1 MSQLS
6 YSNTQAAFFAGMKAD
21 ARFDEVESKK
31 AEVAIPFGRGLCAE
45 SGDVDVVRLPKKD
58 VAVLVFAGDFVA
70 SNTIDLKVNG
80 TAIAQ
85 VTFAT
90 DHATTAGLL
99 VAAIAALTG
108 IDCSLVASDAT
119 NRTLRIESDGSTV
132 AVTDIVVAAGA
143 SQTTGSVTYSAD
155 DIFRGISLHT
165 HNELGSYAINEMV
178 SVGRKVVAIVETSAA
193 VSADEAAYIDLAG
206 GIGKFTNVA
215 TNNMATG
222 GYFCSTV
229 GAAGLAAVQI
239 NMP

>member
-6 YSNTQAAFFAGMKAD
+6 YANTQAAFFAGMKAD

-45 SGDVDVVRLPKKD
+45 SGDVDTVRLPKKD
-58 VAVLVFAGDFVA
+58 VATLVFAGDFVT
-70 SNTIDLKVNG
+70 SNTINLKVNG

-85 VTFAT
+85 VTFGT

-108 IDCSLVASDAT
+108 ISCSLVAADT
-119 NRTLRIESDGSTV
+119 NNRTFRIESDGDAIS
-132 AVTDIVVAAGA
+132 VTDIVVAAGGG
-143 SQTTGSVTYSAD
+143 QTTGSATYSAD

-165 HNELGSYAINEMV
+165 HNELGSYAIDDMV
-178 SVGRKVVAIVETSAA
+178 SVGRKVVAIVETSVA
-193 VSADEAAYIDLAG
+193 VNADEAAYVDLAG
-206 GIGKFTNVA
+206 GIGKFTNVS

-222 GYFCSTV
+222 GYFRSTV